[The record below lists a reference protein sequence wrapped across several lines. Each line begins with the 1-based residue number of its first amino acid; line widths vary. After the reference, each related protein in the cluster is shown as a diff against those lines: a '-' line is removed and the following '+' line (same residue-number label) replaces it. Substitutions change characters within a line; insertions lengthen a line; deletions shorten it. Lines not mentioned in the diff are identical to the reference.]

1 MPRYCVKDGCEI
13 RASFNLEGETKALYC
28 SKHKLD
34 KMINVIS
41 KTCLDCLKQPT
52 CNYENE
58 TKALYCSTHKL
69 DKMIDIKNKRCLLCN
84 PIAIYNVEG
93 ETKALY
99 CSTHKKEGMVNVK
112 DKKCLDCKKIPSCNY
127 ENETKP
133 IYCSTHKK
141 EGMVNVKDKKCLDC
155 KKIPSYNYENE
166 TKPIYCSTHK
176 KDGMVNVQNKTCLD
190 CLKQPTYNYENET
203 KPIYCNDHKKD
214 GMVNVR
220 DKICLNDW
228 CKTQVTKKY
237 DGYCLHCYMNMF
249 PDKPVARNY
258 KTKEQSVVD
267 YIKDNF
273 PNVDWI
279 ADKRVSDGCSKR
291 RPDLLLHLGNQ
302 ILIIEVD
309 ENKHTDYNCSCEN
322 KRIMELSLDVGHIPV
337 VFIRFNPDMYLK
349 QKKKITSCWGLNGNG
364 ILVIKKKDEWIERLS
379 RLSDVVKYWLENIT
393 DKTIETIHL
402 YYDE

>member
-1 MPRYCVKDGCEI
+1 MPNICVEDGCKKQPY
-13 RASFNLEGETKALYC
+13 FNLEGETKGVYC
-28 SKHKLD
+28 KEHKLD
-34 KMINVIS
+34 GMIDVKN
-41 KTCLDCLKQPT
+41 KRCRDCKKQPT
-52 CNYENE
+52 YNYENQ
-58 TKALYCSTHKL
+58 TKGVYCSTHKL
-69 DKMIDIKNKRCLLCN
+69 D
-84 PIAIYNVEG
+84 
-93 ETKALY
+93 
-99 CSTHKKEGMVNVK
+99 GMVNVL
-112 DKKCLDCKKIPSCNY
+112 DKR
-127 ENETKP
+127 
-133 IYCSTHKK
+133 
-141 EGMVNVKDKKCLDC
+141 CLDC
-155 KKIPSYNYENE
+155 KKIPSYNYESQTKGVYCNE
-166 TKPIYCSTHK
+166 HK
-176 KDGMVNVQNKTCLD
+176 LDGMIDVRSKT
-190 CLKQPTYNYENET
+190 
-203 KPIYCNDHKKD
+203 
-214 GMVNVR
+214 
-220 DKICLNDW
+220 CLNDW
-228 CKTQVTKKY
+228 CKTIPTNKY

-309 ENKHTDYNCSCEN
+309 ENQHNDYNCSCEN

-349 QKKKITSCWGLNGNG
+349 KKKKITSCWGLNGKG
-364 ILVIKKKDEWIERLS
+364 ILTIKKKDEWTERLS
-379 RLSDVVKYWLENIT
+379 RLSDVVEYWLENIT